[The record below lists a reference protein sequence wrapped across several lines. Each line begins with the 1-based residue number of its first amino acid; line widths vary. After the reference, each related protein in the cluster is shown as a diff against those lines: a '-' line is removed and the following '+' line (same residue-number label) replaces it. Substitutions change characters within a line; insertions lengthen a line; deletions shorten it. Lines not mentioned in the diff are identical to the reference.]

1 MCSTTFLCDSGV
13 GGRGVICREF
23 TAAHASFR
31 SGGIMSKRVIAA
43 AGLAAALIFA
53 LAAPAAN
60 ASSGSPPLPVSTNG
74 HKVQLVASGLKTPT
88 SFAFGDGRIFVGD
101 GGNSEGSAPPN
112 GGVYVLKNGTAV
124 KIASPLVFVAGLAWH
139 RGKLYISGAVLANGR
154 PSWQLMAWSGWNGT
168 TFTVRKT
175 LYTAGGKF
183 DGFNG
188 IGFGADGRL
197 YVGVDV
203 GLTDG
208 NDHGPASTSPYL
220 YDILT
225 FRANGTDLRV
235 FATGIRQP
243 WQMTF
248 QPGSNAPFVTDL
260 GQDTG
265 ATNPPDFILH
275 VHAGDNYGFPT
286 CNHTVAANCQG
297 FTKPFRSFAP
307 HTDLMGIAVQGRTL
321 YLTSFMGPGAKGP
334 GGEVFTLR
342 LGSSMLKPLLTG
354 FVAPVVGLGLN
365 HGYVYVG
372 ELTGQVFRVRV

>member
-1 MCSTTFLCDSGV
+1 MGSTTLPCNSGA
-13 GGRGVICREF
+13 GGRGVIRREF

-43 AGLAAALIFA
+43 AGLAAAALTFA
-53 LAAPAAN
+53 LAAPAAS
-60 ASSGSPPLPVSTNG
+60 ASSGPPPPVSTNG
-74 HKVQLVASGLKTPT
+74 HKVELVASGLKTPT

-124 KIASPLVFVAGLAWH
+124 KIASPLVFVAGLTWH
-139 RGKLYISGAVLANGR
+139 CGKLYISGAVLANGR

-248 QPGSNAPFVTDL
+248 KPGSNAPFVTDL

-286 CNHTVAANCQG
+286 CNHTVAANCHG

-307 HTDLMGIAVQGRTL
+307 HTDLMGIAIQGRTL

-342 LGSSMLKPLLTG
+342 LGSTVLKPLLTG
-354 FVAPVVGLGLN
+354 FVAPTVGLGLN